1 MKLIRI
7 IPLFLLI
14 SCAGSSKY
22 EIKGTLPDP
31 KFNSEWVFLAPLTGG
46 TAQTVDSVRVKKQS
60 FSFRG
65 RTEQPGVKVIRMRPI
80 MRLEIQELLVVV
92 EPGKIRV
99 TLDSLSSVT
108 GTPQN
113 DALQSWKEF
122 KAQTDQTLLMLQQM
136 IDAATDDTVKAKLT
150 SRRDQIVTDFNEYN
164 RLFAKSNEGTALGDF
179 VSKLTGQ

>member
-1 MKLIRI
+1 M
-7 IPLFLLI
+7 FL
-14 SCAGSSKY
+14 
-22 EIKGTLPDP
+22 T
-31 KFNSEWVFLAPLTGG
+31 PLTGG

-60 FSFRG
+60 FSFWG
-65 RTEQPGVKVIRMRPI
+65 RTEPPGVKVIRLRPI

-92 EPGKIRV
+92 EPGKIQV

-122 KAQTDQTLLMLQQM
+122 KAQTDRTLLMLQQM
-136 IDAATDDTVKAKLT
+136 IDAATDDTVKTKLT

-164 RLFAKSNEGTALGDF
+164 RLFVKSNKGNALGDF